1 MSNAP
6 VPTFEEMMSLFREAE
21 EQSRK
26 TDKQFRKT
34 EKYIRK
40 TGKQIR
46 ELRLSQKEA
55 EERSKKEQKKW
66 NRRFAEFGDRIGEL
80 IETMVRGGI
89 VQLFRELGYT
99 FTQCSRRGM
108 SFREDAIDVHG
119 EVDLFLEDGD
129 YALLVEVKTKLTIND
144 IKDHVRR
151 VKKYRLYADYR
162 NDKRQFIAA
171 VGGGVIDD
179 NVRDFALKRGLFV
192 IMQSGKNIEVIQ
204 PKDKARVW

>member
-1 MSNAP
+1 MSAEP
-6 VPTFEEMMSLFREAE
+6 VPTFEEMMAMFRESR
-21 EQSRK
+21 EQ
-26 TDKQFRKT
+26 
-34 EKYIRK
+34 I
-40 TGKQIR
+40 I
-46 ELRLSQKEA
+46 ELRLSQEKA
-55 EERSKKEQKKW
+55 EERRKKEQKEW
-66 NRRFAEFGDRIGEL
+66 NKRFAEFGDRIGEL

-89 VQLFRELGYT
+89 VQIFQELGYT

-108 SFREDAIDVHG
+108 SFREDAIGVHG

-162 NDKRQFIAA
+162 NDKRHFIAA